1 MRLKNLE
8 FRNLTIESRPA
19 EIVQW
24 NTDSSGNEYCFTLL
38 FYERDSEGYHICFVG
53 DRPLQYEDEEIMF
66 AMMKY
71 GQTVM
76 DAKWKVEEFK
86 K

>member
-8 FRNLTIESRPA
+8 FRHSEGRQA

-24 NTDSSGNEYCFTLL
+24 SSDSTGKEFCFTVLC
-38 FYERDSEGYHICFVG
+38 YERDSEGYHIYFVG

-71 GQTVM
+71 GQAVM
-76 DAKWKVEEFK
+76 DAKWKVEELQK
-86 K
+86 

>member
-1 MRLKNLE
+1 MKLKNLE
-8 FRNLTIESRPA
+8 FRHSEGRSA

-24 NTDSSGNEYCFTLL
+24 NTTNKGEQFCFTLL
-38 FYERDSEGYHICFVG
+38 FYEHESEGYEIRFVG
-53 DRPLQYEDEEIMF
+53 DRPLQYDDEETMF

-76 DAKWKVEEFK
+76 DAKWKVEELQK
-86 K
+86 

>member
-1 MRLKNLE
+1 MRIKNLE
-8 FRNLTIESRPA
+8 FRHFEHRPA

-24 NTDSSGNEYCFTLL
+24 AIDGGGKDFCFTVL
-38 FYERDSEGYHICFVG
+38 FYERESEGYEIRFVG
-53 DRPLQYEDEEIMF
+53 DRPLQYDDEEIMF

-76 DAKWKVEEFK
+76 DAKWKVEKFQK
-86 K
+86 